1 MLSISDEQLS
11 EQMKLCD
18 QAVQAMRR
26 YREAR
31 GVLPEEKVAELRE
44 KAEALFAA
52 VQVHMAKSDDSDK
65 K

>member
-1 MLSISDEQLS
+1 
-11 EQMKLCD
+11 
-18 QAVQAMRR
+18 MRR